1 MSQIPDRRQVFM
13 SRSPESV
20 PEDPVT
26 FWLSTKLRY
35 VGGAISLLATRRIIY
50 SMSGPESLSWANID
64 QEWAL
69 IIINV
74 PVGVAYNVTVICYD
88 HP

>member
-1 MSQIPDRRQVFM
+1 MYQIRF
-13 SRSPESV
+13 S
-20 PEDPVT
+20 EDWELGRGREV
-26 FWLSTKLRY
+26 
-35 VGGAISLLATRRIIY
+35 VRRIICP
-50 SMSGPESLSWANID
+50 MSGPESLSWANID

-69 IIINV
+69 VIINV